1 MKKLGEYILENQE
14 LDKITSSNSNAKR
27 RRLLKNYLKGR
38 YDDYIDKLEDMT
50 KDPKA
55 RALLDD
61 AFGGEL
67 GDVDLDFSEEVISV
81 KRLMPTQ
88 NEVCLESSLK
98 HGLTQPENI
107 DKEYEDVVEIKH
119 PIITFNKT
127 YVIDGHHRWS
137 EILILN
143 PDAKVRCIN
152 YDGDLSVIQMLKAT
166 QGAIAAAV
174 DYIPISTPKGDN
186 IYKCSS
192 TKIRHYIEDNIID
205 DVVDKLI
212 NYNKSLNDKRDVID
226 FLVKNCE
233 ELVNNHPLLYNA
245 PPRSI
250 MPQTSK
256 GGGLSKDGALTK
268 MKDGDVLKI

>member
-1 MKKLGEYILENQE
+1 MKTLNDYILENKE
-14 LDKITSSNSNAKR
+14 LDKVIMSNSNSKR
-27 RRLLKNYLKGR
+27 RRLLKNYLKGK
-38 YDDYIDKLEDMT
+38 YPDYVEKLEDMT

-107 DKEYEDVVEIKH
+107 DKEYEPEVEIRN

-137 EILILN
+137 EILIFN
-143 PDAKVRCIN
+143 PDAKVKCIN

-174 DYIPISTPKGDN
+174 DYIPVSTPKGDN
-186 IYKCSS
+186 IYKCTS
-192 TKIRHYIEDNIID
+192 TRIRHYIEDHIVD
-205 DVVDKLI
+205 GVVENLIKHNKPLSDKE
-212 NYNKSLNDKRDVID
+212 DVID
-226 FLVKNCE
+226 FLIKNCE
-233 ELVNNHPLLYNA
+233 ELVNNHPLIYNA
-245 PPRSI
+245 PPRNI